1 MQTHITKVAII
12 GAGAVGATVA
22 FSLVVKGVAAQ
33 IALID
38 INEKKA
44 MGEALDMRHSMDF
57 QRRNVGIVYGGYEE
71 CSDADRCNHS
81 GGSVCRREGPPADA
95 GQNGGNHA

>member
-1 MQTHITKVAII
+1 M
-12 GAGAVGATVA
+12 GATVA

-44 MGEALDMRHSMDF
+44 MGEALDMQHSMDF
-57 QRRNVGIVYGGYEE
+57 QRRNVGIVYGG
-71 CSDADRCNHS
+71 
-81 GGSVCRREGPPADA
+81 
-95 GQNGGNHA
+95 